1 MHSNSGGVV
10 VEEII
15 FFYPTHP
22 FFFFLVSLALI
33 LPVRFARDV
42 NSSKFP

>member
-22 FFFFLVSLALI
+22 FFFLASLALI
-33 LPVRFARDV
+33 LPVRFAHDV